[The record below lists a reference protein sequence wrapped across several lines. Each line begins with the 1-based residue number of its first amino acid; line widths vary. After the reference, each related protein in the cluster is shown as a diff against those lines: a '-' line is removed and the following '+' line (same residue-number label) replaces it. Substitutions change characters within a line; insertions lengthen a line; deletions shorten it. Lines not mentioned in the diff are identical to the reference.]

1 MKRRVSKQ
9 SKRRLLIFG
18 VLSILAIGY
27 FFVTLFSYTYN
38 YISLR
43 NEERNLKNE
52 LVALQDEKANL
63 KIEIEKLND
72 PEYVAR
78 YAKENFLY
86 SAEGEYVI
94 KIETNEQNS
103 VILDNDSQTT
113 SIISIS
119 LIFLFI
125 ILFIIKIS
133 KNPKKIKRTVLR
145 NWTVFII

>member
-1 MKRRVSKQ
+1 MRRRVSKQ
-9 SKRRLLIFG
+9 SKRRLMIFG
-18 VLSILAIGY
+18 VLSIVAIVY

-38 YISLR
+38 YISLK

-86 SAEGEYVI
+86 SADGEYVI
-94 KIETNEQNS
+94 KIENTEQEQVINNNNNKIIYITFIS
-103 VILDNDSQTT
+103 LLVIL
-113 SIISIS
+113 I
-119 LIFLFI
+119 LI
-125 ILFIIKIS
+125 FIIKIS
-133 KNPKKIKRTVLR
+133 HKSKKKTLKKQ
-145 NWTVFII
+145 F

>member
-1 MKRRVSKQ
+1 MVMKRVSKK
-9 SKRRLLIFG
+9 SKRRLMIFG

-43 NEERNLKNE
+43 NEEKKLRDE
-52 LVALQDEKANL
+52 LVSLQDEKANL

-86 SAEGEYVI
+86 SADGEYVI
-94 KIETNEQNS
+94 KIETEEQEKITDTVNNNY
-103 VILDNDSQTT
+103 VYIT
-113 SIISIS
+113 IIS
-119 LIFLFI
+119 LIAVL
-125 ILFIIKIS
+125 ILFLIS
-133 KNPKKIKRTVLR
+133 RRKKKKSASKK
-145 NWTVFII
+145 

>member
-1 MKRRVSKQ
+1 MVMKRVSKK
-9 SKRRLLIFG
+9 SKRRLMIFG

-43 NEERNLKNE
+43 NEEKKLRDE
-52 LVALQDEKANL
+52 LVSLQDEKANL

-86 SAEGEYVI
+86 SADGEYVI
-94 KIETNEQNS
+94 KIETEEQEKITDTVNNNY
-103 VILDNDSQTT
+103 VYIT
-113 SIISIS
+113 IIS
-119 LIFLFI
+119 LIAVL
-125 ILFIIKIS
+125 ILFLIS
-133 KNPKKIKRTVLR
+133 RRKKKKSTSKK
-145 NWTVFII
+145 

>member
-1 MKRRVSKQ
+1 MRRRVSKQ
-9 SKRRLLIFG
+9 SKRRLMIFG
-18 VLSILAIGY
+18 VISIAAIGY

-43 NEERNLKNE
+43 AEEKKLQNE

-86 SAEGEYVI
+86 SADGEYVI
-94 KIETNEQNS
+94 KIETNEQEQMINNADNNITQFFLIGLL
-103 VILDNDSQTT
+103 VVLILV
-113 SIISIS
+113 
-119 LIFLFI
+119 
-125 ILFIIKIS
+125 FIIKIS
-133 KNPKKIKRTVLR
+133 RKPKKMVLKKQ
-145 NWTVFII
+145 F

>member
-1 MKRRVSKQ
+1 MRRRVSKQ
-9 SKRRLLIFG
+9 SKRRLMIFG
-18 VLSILAIGY
+18 VISIAAIGY

-43 NEERNLKNE
+43 AEEKKLQNE

-86 SAEGEYVI
+86 SADGEYVI
-94 KIETNEQNS
+94 KIETNEQEQMINDADNNITQFFLIGLL
-103 VILDNDSQTT
+103 VVLILV
-113 SIISIS
+113 
-119 LIFLFI
+119 
-125 ILFIIKIS
+125 FIIKIS
-133 KNPKKIKRTVLR
+133 RKPKKMVLKKQ
-145 NWTVFII
+145 F

>member
-1 MKRRVSKQ
+1 MKRVSKK
-9 SKRRLLIFG
+9 SKRRLMIFG

-43 NEERNLKNE
+43 NEEKKLRDE
-52 LVALQDEKANL
+52 LVSLQDEKANL

-86 SAEGEYVI
+86 SADGEYVI
-94 KIETNEQNS
+94 KIETEEQEKITDTVNNNY
-103 VILDNDSQTT
+103 VYIT
-113 SIISIS
+113 IIS
-119 LIFLFI
+119 LIAVL
-125 ILFIIKIS
+125 ILFLIS
-133 KNPKKIKRTVLR
+133 RRKKKKSASKK
-145 NWTVFII
+145 

>member
-1 MKRRVSKQ
+1 M
-9 SKRRLLIFG
+9 IFG
-18 VLSILAIGY
+18 VISIAAIGY

-43 NEERNLKNE
+43 AEEKKLQNE

-86 SAEGEYVI
+86 SADGEYVI
-94 KIETNEQNS
+94 KIETNEQEQMINNA
-103 VILDNDSQTT
+103 DNNITQFF
-113 SIISIS
+113 
-119 LIFLFI
+119 LIGLLVVLFLV
-125 ILFIIKIS
+125 FIIKIS
-133 KNPKKIKRTVLR
+133 RKPKKMVLKKQ
-145 NWTVFII
+145 F

>member
-1 MKRRVSKQ
+1 MVMKRVSKK
-9 SKRRLLIFG
+9 SKRRLMIFG

-43 NEERNLKNE
+43 NEEKKLRNE
-52 LVALQDEKANL
+52 LVSLQDEKANL

-86 SAEGEYVI
+86 SADGEYVI
-94 KIETNEQNS
+94 KIETEEQEKITDTVNNNY
-103 VILDNDSQTT
+103 VYIT
-113 SIISIS
+113 IIS
-119 LIFLFI
+119 LIAVL
-125 ILFIIKIS
+125 ILFLIS
-133 KNPKKIKRTVLR
+133 RRKKKKSASKK
-145 NWTVFII
+145 

>member
-1 MKRRVSKQ
+1 MRRRVSKQ
-9 SKRRLLIFG
+9 SKRRLMIFG
-18 VLSILAIGY
+18 VISIAAIGY

-43 NEERNLKNE
+43 AEEKKLQNE

-86 SAEGEYVI
+86 SADGEYVI
-94 KIETNEQNS
+94 KIETNEQEQMINNA
-103 VILDNDSQTT
+103 DNNITQ
-113 SIISIS
+113 
-119 LIFLFI
+119 IFLI
-125 ILFIIKIS
+125 GLLVVLILVFIIKIS
-133 KNPKKIKRTVLR
+133 RKQKKMVLKKQ
-145 NWTVFII
+145 F

>member
-9 SKRRLLIFG
+9 SKRRLMIFG
-18 VLSILAIGY
+18 VLSIVAIGY

-86 SAEGEYVI
+86 SADGEYVI
-94 KIETNEQNS
+94 KIETDEQEQVVNNNNNEF
-103 VILDNDSQTT
+103 VYIV
-113 SIISIS
+113 IISIVVI
-119 LIFLFI
+119 LILAI
-125 ILFIIKIS
+125 IIKMVKSKKNS
-133 KNPKKIKRTVLR
+133 KNSSKK
-145 NWTVFII
+145 N

>member
-1 MKRRVSKQ
+1 MKRVSKK
-9 SKRRLLIFG
+9 SKRRLMIFG

-43 NEERNLKNE
+43 NEEKKLRDE
-52 LVALQDEKANL
+52 LVSLQDEKANL

-86 SAEGEYVI
+86 SADGEYVI
-94 KIETNEQNS
+94 KIETEEQEKITDTVNNNY
-103 VILDNDSQTT
+103 VYIT
-113 SIISIS
+113 IIS
-119 LIFLFI
+119 LIAVL
-125 ILFIIKIS
+125 ILFLIS
-133 KNPKKIKRTVLR
+133 RRKKKKSTSKK
-145 NWTVFII
+145 

>member
-145 NWTVFII
+145 N